1 LSCGHAVDIGTSS
14 WCGVKAGQL
23 GGGRVKLRGTIDVVT
38 LQTLARRDDIASLT
52 AGYGLIVAVGA
63 IECGNHPG
71 ILDITHGQCSIT
83 PNMAR
88 RIPAGYAPCR
98 AESMPGLVVR

>member
-1 LSCGHAVDIGTSS
+1 
-14 WCGVKAGQL
+14 
-23 GGGRVKLRGTIDVVT
+23 VKLRGTIDVVT

-83 PNMAR
+83 PNAAR
-88 RIPAGYAPCR
+88 RASRGSVMFRDRHYGSRPFCEVVISHTTPRGRSGKQAGEPPP
-98 AESMPGLVVR
+98 E